1 MASSEELTIRD
12 FTNILRRHRMWLFLC
27 WGGVFMAV
35 AIYTFVIPPQYRAHV
50 LLRVQVSTEVSRVT
64 QIDPL
69 SVLSGQGSQFNIES
83 LLAPETLRETLETL
97 NLLKKDMP
105 ERTQATIVD
114 EFSKRAKVKW
124 SDSDPQLV
132 ILSVISSNPDT
143 LALETNTL
151 AEVAVRQV
159 GLGLETKTRQSR
171 EFIETQMHEV
181 QQRLQDSENRMRLLQ
196 QKFGPQSTGGYLIGR
211 LMELK
216 TRRTDLLSKYTASHP
231 EVLKMNKEI
240 SSLESQLQELPNQ
253 EIDVSRVARD
263 VHMNEDLYGMLVK
276 RLEDARIVESA
287 RLEPVVIAEPA
298 IRPNRPEKPNKPFNL
313 LAGFIL
319 GLVAGCGVVWIKHQL
334 DTSLLTTQDIEAML
348 KLPVLAMVPHI
359 ERREKPRDMVDGQPA
374 RKLDHL
380 GRQRSRLILN
390 FPAKSPIAEVY
401 HILRTN
407 LPKPENENVGR
418 VLMIASAVSGEGKSV
433 TACNFA
439 IAAAQGGIPTL
450 LVEMDLRKPTVHKLL
465 GLPQEPGL
473 ADYFYLSPRWE
484 NYVMGWD
491 QIQKGNAELSN
502 AINTNGMAN
511 LRVMTSGAIPTN
523 PVALLS
529 SERYVQLLREMR
541 QRFPLTILDCSPVM
555 LFADSVLAAPHV
567 DGVILVYRFGG
578 PDREVLRQAY
588 NHLIAAKAKVLGVV
602 VNDMLKGETSDYSG
616 YYSRYEKP
624 DTL

>member
-1 MASSEELTIRD
+1 MANNEELTVRD
-12 FTNILRRHRMWLFLC
+12 FTTILRRHRLWLFAT
-27 WGGVFMAV
+27 WSGVFTIV
-35 AIYTFVIPPQYRAHV
+35 AIYTALLPPQYRARV

-69 SVLSGQGSQFNIES
+69 SVLSHGGSQFNIES
-83 LLAPETLRETLETL
+83 LLSPETLRETLEKV
-97 NLLKKDMP
+97 NILKTGMTDH
-105 ERTQATIVD
+105 EQAAAID
-114 EFSKRAKVKW
+114 GFSHRAKVKW
-124 SDSDPQLV
+124 SDSDPQIV
-132 ILSVISSNPDT
+132 NMSVISSNP
-143 LALETNTL
+143 ETVAVEANTL
-151 AEVAVRQV
+151 AEVAVRLV
-159 GLGLETKTRQSR
+159 GQNLEMKTQQSR
-171 EFIETQMHEV
+171 SFIETQMRDV
-181 QQRLQDSENRMRLLQ
+181 QHRLQESEDKMRALQ
-196 QKFGPQSTGGYLIGR
+196 QKFGPQSTGGYLIGH

-216 TRRTDLLSKYTASHP
+216 ARRAEVTNKFTSSHP
-231 EVLKMNKEI
+231 DVQRMNMEI
-240 SSLESQLQELPNQ
+240 ASLERQLQELPNQ
-253 EIDVSRVARD
+253 EIDITRVSREVR
-263 VHMNEDLYGMLVK
+263 MNEDLYGMLVK
-276 RLEDARIVESA
+276 RLEEARIMESA
-287 RLEPVVIAEPA
+287 RLAPIIISEPA

-319 GLVAGCGVVWIKHQL
+319 GLVAGCGVVWMKHQL

-348 KLPVLAMVPHI
+348 KVPVLAMVPHI
-359 ERREKPRDMVDGQPA
+359 ERREKPREAPEGQPA

-407 LPKPENENVGR
+407 LPKPEDENVGR

-484 NYVMGWD
+484 NYLMGWD
-491 QIQKGNAELSN
+491 QIQQGNADFSN
-502 AINTNGMAN
+502 AINTNGMSN
-511 LRVMTSGAIPTN
+511 LRVITSGAIPSN

-578 PDREVLRQAY
+578 TDRDILRQSY
-588 NHLIAAKAKVLGVV
+588 NHLLSAKAKVLGVV

-624 DTL
+624 DPL